1 MPVTLELDG
10 SYGEGGG
17 QLLRSAVALSCLTG
31 RAIRIFNIRG
41 KRPKPGLQPQHMTA
55 LKAAAEVS
63 GALVQ
68 GLSIGSTEV
77 YFEPREVLGGNYQFD
92 IKTAGS
98 VTLVMQTLLPILS
111 FAKRP
116 SEVMIIGGT
125 DVPWSPTVD
134 YFKYV
139 ALEAFRRMSL
149 DSNVEL
155 LRRGHYPRGGGR
167 VVLRV
172 RPARSLSP
180 IIAVKRGRVRAIR
193 GISHCTSLP
202 AHVASRQASAALRIL
217 KDTGVE
223 DIRIAE
229 ERGDGEGPG
238 SGIALWAEV
247 EDGPNIGA
255 DALGSRERRAE
266 EVGREAAE
274 RLLKELKTGMAVDR
288 HLGDMLIMYMAIA
301 MGRSEIGVTELTMH
315 TETMIW
321 LTEKFLGLTW
331 SVEKG
336 SGGTATVRVE
346 GAGIR

>member
-1 MPVTLELDG
+1 MPAVLELDG

-31 RAIRIFNIRG
+31 SPIRVFNVRG

-77 YFEPREVLGGNYQFD
+77 YFEPKEIKAGRYLFD

-111 FAKRP
+111 FAKGT
-116 SEVMIIGGT
+116 SEVTIIGGT

-134 YFKYV
+134 YFRYV
-139 ALEAFRRMSL
+139 AIDAFRSMGL
-149 DSNVEL
+149 DCAVEL

-167 VVLRV
+167 VVFAV
-172 RPARSLSP
+172 RPAKPLSP
-180 IIAVKRGRVRAIR
+180 IVAVKRGRVLAVR

-202 AHVASRQASAALRIL
+202 AHVASRQASSAVRIIRE
-217 KDTGVE
+217 TGLGDV
-223 DIRIAE
+223 RIAE
-229 ERGDGEGPG
+229 ERGEGDGPG
-238 SGIALWAEV
+238 SGVALWAEV
-247 EDGPNIGA
+247 ESGPNIGA
-255 DALGSRERRAE
+255 DALGAREKRAE

-274 RLLKELKTGMAVDR
+274 KLLAELKTGMAVDR
-288 HLGDMLIMYMAIA
+288 HLGDMLIIYMAMA
-301 MGRSEIGVTELTMH
+301 RGRSEIGVTELTMH
-315 TETMIW
+315 AETMIW
-321 LTEKFLGLTW
+321 LTERFLGLKW
-331 SVEKG
+331 LVERGPGG
-336 SGGTATVRVE
+336 SATLRVD
-346 GAGIR
+346 GAGIH